1 MSRFVGIMAFDP
13 GGTTGV
19 AWGVYD
25 LDEPG
30 IVERLDSGVMVGE
43 GQLTG
48 GEPYQ
53 AAMMYEKWRGFQ
65 GYCAE
70 KGWPSTVIVEDF
82 ILRPGKATADRE
94 GLSPIR
100 LTALFEGILIA
111 GSVGTYMAEEE
122 DWALVATAA
131 MPVVVKQSPAQAK
144 GFATKERLKRWGQW
158 RVGMQHARDARRHV
172 CLYLAGLD

>member
-1 MSRFVGIMAFDP
+1 MAVDP
-13 GGTTGV
+13 GGTTGL

-25 LDEPG
+25 IDEDS
-30 IVERLDSGVMVGE
+30 IVTRLESGTMVGE
-43 GQLTG
+43 GQVTG

-53 AAMMYEKWRGFQ
+53 
-65 GYCAE
+65 CAKIYQHWSE
-70 KGWPSTVIVEDF
+70 FSSWCSGEGVPTTLIIEDF

-100 LTALFEGILIA
+100 ITAMLEGVLMA
-111 GSVGTYMAEEE
+111 GAVGTYNAAEP
-122 DWALVATAA
+122 DWEVHAA
-131 MPVVVKQSPAQAK
+131 SVMPRVVKQSPAQAK

-158 RVGMQHARDARRHV
+158 AVGMQHARDARRHV